1 MAPAWWPEWLG
12 AVLDYSGEIAGR
24 KMTCTDKC
32 ACTECT
38 MRRALERALADNAAL
53 RGQLDEQARMLRAT
67 VREKTLEEEVD
78 FLARRSYRRNGG
90 R

>member
-1 MAPAWWPEWLG
+1 
-12 AVLDYSGEIAGR
+12 
-24 KMTCTDKC
+24 
-32 ACTECT
+32 